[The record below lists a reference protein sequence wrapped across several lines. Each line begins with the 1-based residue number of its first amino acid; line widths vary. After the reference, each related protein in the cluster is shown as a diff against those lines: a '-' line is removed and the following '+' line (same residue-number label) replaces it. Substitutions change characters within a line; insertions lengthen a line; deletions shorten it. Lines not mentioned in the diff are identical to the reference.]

1 MHAQKYNTTTR
12 VHEALLQGDTHWAR
26 VDWATV
32 GLILTKYIG
41 MRNFSHMASYAAYDM
56 QSFC

>member
-26 VDWATV
+26 VDWARV
-32 GLILTKYIG
+32 GLEL
-41 MRNFSHMASYAAYDM
+41 D
-56 QSFC
+56 